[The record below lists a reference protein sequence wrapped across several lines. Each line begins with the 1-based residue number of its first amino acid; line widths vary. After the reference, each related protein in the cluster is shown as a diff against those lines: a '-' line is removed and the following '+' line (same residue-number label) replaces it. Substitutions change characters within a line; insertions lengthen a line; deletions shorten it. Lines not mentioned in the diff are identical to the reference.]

1 MGSPWLSLSSNS
13 ARMNPTA
20 SRNLFKPLP
29 ALREPI
35 FSTKSQTH
43 LNRLQFSVR
52 RGDNAVVTVRRA
64 TRNVFAP
71 GDPLETESTS
81 LHMHSE
87 VSLRTRQSL
96 SELPGRHQRGRSCA
110 DIHFRRSIMEAF
122 CRENQR
128 QQRGTRGSPRCNI
141 PAKPR
146 RGEFGHILRFFEIL
160 GRKWAHGGPGG
171 VLKGPWRP

>member
-1 MGSPWLSLSSNS
+1 MFHIQITFAISTFLPYIYMYQTKICLSFRHRYLSRRHSCANSRVQNPLKISRMGSPWLRLSSNS

-20 SRNLFKPLP
+20 SKNLFKPLP

-81 LHMHSE
+81 PHMHSE

-122 CRENQR
+122 CRE
-128 QQRGTRGSPRCNI
+128 
-141 PAKPR
+141 K
-146 RGEFGHILRFFEIL
+146 
-160 GRKWAHGGPGG
+160 
-171 VLKGPWRP
+171 